1 MCYNFIKNKKIKSK
15 NSKIRMQQQQPVYYS
30 TGLTPINEAVINHIP
45 INQQQQQ
52 QATIIPSLTPIYP
65 RIRSNP
71 IQVQPAQ
78 QQYVPVQVVDQ
89 FSIAVPQSV
98 NYASIPSIL
107 PTAIT
112 TNSEQPPDRD
122 DESQKITNNIN
133 INVASNDK
141 NKSSENKTNFIIGII
156 IGILITFIMII
167 SAIITL
173 LVLKHNTKVL
183 TNNIGFLKLLKSEIK
198 NKNCG
203 GGLTGINCD
212 IRE

>member
-1 MCYNFIKNKKIKSK
+1 MFRDKE
-15 NSKIRMQQQQPVYYS
+15 V
-30 TGLTPINEAVINHIP
+30 LTD
-45 INQQQQQ
+45 
-52 QATIIPSLTPIYP
+52 S
-65 RIRSNP
+65 
-71 IQVQPAQ
+71 
-78 QQYVPVQVVDQ
+78 
-89 FSIAVPQSV
+89 
-98 NYASIPSIL
+98 
-107 PTAIT
+107 
-112 TNSEQPPDRD
+112 
-122 DESQKITNNIN
+122 
-133 INVASNDK
+133 
-141 NKSSENKTNFIIGII
+141 NFIIGII